1 MWEFFSYV
9 NSPYTSLDDV
19 VQPSWLDE
27 WRVSQM
33 SVGDS
38 EAKQRYIVAGYS
50 ETAWKEHATVMNWG
64 LGNDVNSALTL
75 RLPGVIGYSGDVVTR
90 EFQACIAGKISI
102 EDMMSEIRSGWDD
115 VTARQ
120 GGKLKQVQIYRAS
133 LGLDGL
139 SEKQQCDFYRTE
151 MDNKDPQICI
161 KYDPVEK
168 SSTVVLVAIL
178 VPVLFFVM
186 AGVFIWVYKDRKRRH
201 EDAIWKIDRDEL
213 KFDDPPEVAGRGTFG
228 LVVKAEYRGTIV
240 AVKRV
245 IPPKEKNFRKNSVEI
260 ILDDSSLLSPD
271 HLKAHTNSGRGG
283 SRPNNGISGSFYS
296 VNQLDFDQSSIN
308 SDEELGDLP
317 KNLVTGG
324 IPKKNS
330 TSYKR
335 NPSIDTGT
343 IATMHSSVD
352 LSSINTGTIATMHS
366 SVDLSSINGNGNL
379 NSSSGDAFVKG
390 NWKGLLG
397 YKAVTGKTYEQLK
410 QEFIVEMRILSK
422 LRHPCI
428 TTVSF
433 TANACYS

>member
-1 MWEFFSYV
+1 
-9 NSPYTSLDDV
+9 
-19 VQPSWLDE
+19 
-27 WRVSQM
+27 
-33 SVGDS
+33 
-38 EAKQRYIVAGYS
+38 
-50 ETAWKEHATVMNWG
+50 
-64 LGNDVNSALTL
+64 
-75 RLPGVIGYSGDVVTR
+75 
-90 EFQACIAGKISI
+90 
-102 EDMMSEIRSGWDD
+102 
-115 VTARQ
+115 
-120 GGKLKQVQIYRAS
+120 
-133 LGLDGL
+133 
-139 SEKQQCDFYRTE
+139 
-151 MDNKDPQICI
+151 
-161 KYDPVEK
+161 
-168 SSTVVLVAIL
+168 
-178 VPVLFFVM
+178 M

-296 VNQLDFDQSSIN
+296 VNQLDFDTPNKEAYRKYSIDSSIN

-343 IATMHSSVD
+343 IAT
-352 LSSINTGTIATMHS
+352 INS

-410 QEFIVEMRILSK
+410 SEGVPESLWEHKLFTGDRPSLS
-422 LRHPCI
+422 LLFMG
-428 TTVSF
+428 SL
-433 TANACYS
+433 TAFACG